1 MVNAVAYLRVSTEE
15 QELGL
20 DAQRDGLLKFA
31 SARGISVREFF
42 IDQGVSGSIPA
53 FEREGFGRAVEYA
66 KANGINLLLVYSLDR
81 LSRSFTDLFN
91 LLRQLDEDGI
101 GVVSVREEF
110 LQDLNPMVRRLVLSI
125 LAWAADYER
134 YLIRERTRAALRAK
148 GVVKATRVDSS
159 LARAVTVLY
168 QYGESIRSI
177 SSKLG
182 LSERQ
187 VRKILYSNGALT
199 PPPGTCPRCFHK
211 LKWDEQYNT
220 WYCPNCGYLAPSSPT
235 SQRS

>member
-20 DAQRDGLLKFA
+20 DAQRDGIVKFA
-31 SARGISVREFF
+31 SSRGIEVKEFF
-42 IDQGVSGSIPA
+42 IDQGVSGSVPA
-53 FEREGFGRAVEYA
+53 LEREGFRRGIEYA
-66 KANGINLLLVYSLDR
+66 RANGISLLVVYSLDR

-91 LLRQLDEDGI
+91 LLRQLDEEGI
-101 GVVSVREEF
+101 SVVSVREEF

-148 GVVKATRVDSS
+148 GIVKSTRVDPS
-159 LARAVTVLY
+159 LAKAVTVLY
-168 QYGESIRSI
+168 QYGESIKSI
-177 SSKLG
+177 SSKVG

-187 VRKILYSNGALT
+187 VRKILYSNGVLT
-199 PPPGTCPRCFHK
+199 PPPNTCPRCFHR

-220 WYCPNCGYLAPSSPT
+220 WYCPNCGYLKP
-235 SQRS
+235 

>member
-20 DAQRDGLLKFA
+20 DAQRDGIVKFA
-31 SARGISVREFF
+31 STRGIEVKEFF
-42 IDQGVSGSIPA
+42 IDQGVSGSVPA
-53 FEREGFGRAVEYA
+53 LERDGFRRGIEYA
-66 KANGINLLLVYSLDR
+66 RANGISLLVVYSLDR

-91 LLRQLDEDGI
+91 LLRQLDEEGI
-101 GVVSVREEF
+101 SVVSVREEF

-148 GVVKATRVDSS
+148 GIVKSTRVDPS
-159 LARAVTVLY
+159 LAKAVTVLY
-168 QYGESIRSI
+168 QYGESIKSI
-177 SSKLG
+177 SSKVG

-187 VRKILYSNGALT
+187 VRKILYSNGVLT
-199 PPPGTCPRCFHK
+199 PPPNTCPRCFHR

-220 WYCPNCGYLAPSSPT
+220 WYCPNCGYLKP
-235 SQRS
+235 

>member
-20 DAQRDGLLKFA
+20 DAQRSGIVKFA
-31 SARGISVREFF
+31 SMRGIEVREFF

-53 FEREGFGRAVEYA
+53 LEREGFRKSIDYA
-66 KANGINLLLVYSLDR
+66 RANGVNLLVVYSLDR

-91 LLRQLDEDGI
+91 LLRKLDEDGI
-101 GVVSVREEF
+101 SVISVREEF

-148 GVVKATRVDSS
+148 GIVKATRVDPS
-159 LARAVTVLY
+159 LAKAVAALY
-168 QYGESIRSI
+168 QHGESIKLI
-177 SSKLG
+177 SSKVG

-187 VRKILYSNGALT
+187 VRKILYSNGVLT
-199 PPPGTCPRCFHK
+199 PPPSTCPRCFHR

-220 WYCPNCGYLAPSSPT
+220 WYCPNCGYLKP
-235 SQRS
+235 